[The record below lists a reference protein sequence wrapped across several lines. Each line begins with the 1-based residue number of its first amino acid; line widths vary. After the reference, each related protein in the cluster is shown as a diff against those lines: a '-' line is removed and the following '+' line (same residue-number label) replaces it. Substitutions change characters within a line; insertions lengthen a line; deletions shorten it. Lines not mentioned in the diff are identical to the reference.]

1 MSEWFASG
9 MRRDVCVLLYGES
22 MKKQALKTALQRR
35 YDRRLRPQQFD
46 GAVRALVES
55 GHVARERDGIADVL
69 SLTERG
75 EAGVEAQYEW
85 LTEQVGGVTGS
96 EGGRGTE

>member
-1 MSEWFASG
+1 MPEWFASG
-9 MRRDVCVLLYGES
+9 LRRDVCVLLYGEEL
-22 MKKQALKTALQRR
+22 KKQALKTALQRR

-55 GHVARERDGIADVL
+55 GHVERERDGISDVL

-75 EAGVEAQYEW
+75 ERGVETQYEW
-85 LTEQVGGVTGS
+85 LAERVDHD
-96 EGGRGTE
+96 E